1 MRYLIALF
9 LCCSTLMAKPPIGY
23 NDPTIGGLVGWWTMN
38 EGTGTVTTADLSGN
52 GNTGYLTNS
61 PAWTNGVV
69 RSGLAFFG
77 TNAIATSQN
86 VNFTTNK
93 MSFLAWLYITATNPV
108 QVICE
113 QTLNYNSGNAFI
125 IVYNDESPYKIDFRD
140 CLSASISYNIRATI
154 NSPVTNKWFHLAC
167 VIDRSLGLNEMSI
180 YFNGIS
186 QPLQSIGGFDA
197 SNTNLNFQSAKCYF
211 A

>member
-1 MRYLIALF
+1 
-9 LCCSTLMAKPPIGY
+9 
-23 NDPTIGGLVGWWTMN
+23 
-38 EGTGTVTTADLSGN
+38 
-52 GNTGYLTNS
+52 
-61 PAWTNGVV
+61 
-69 RSGLAFFG
+69 
-77 TNAIATSQN
+77 
-86 VNFTTNK
+86 

-140 CLSASISYNIRATI
+140 CLFTSTFYNIRATI

-197 SNTNLNFQSAKCYF
+197 SNANLNFQSAKCYF
-211 A
+211 ASRAANNLFFNGFMDDIRIYNRALSSDEILKLYNGGYGSQK